1 MTDSKSRSPA
11 PAAPDDEKEAVA
23 WQLTVDGV
31 PLWNEASFYRTD
43 GDAMDA
49 LAEGDMGN
57 GLIPLYLHPAG
68 RSPAEVPPRPEIVCL
83 CGSTRFMDAFFAEG
97 WRLTLDRKI
106 VLSVGVV
113 KSAGPDGHAAEAIG
127 QDVADRLDELHL
139 RKIDLADRVLVLN
152 VGGYIGSSTRKE
164 IAYAERTGKPI
175 EYLEPEKSAAVW
187 RSAQQ

>member
-68 RSPAEVPPRPEIVCL
+68 RSPAEVPPPFMYIVFNSD
-83 CGSTRFMDAFFAEG
+83 GEHIRWWSRSAPAADVVAGFAA
-97 WRLTLDRKI
+97 
-106 VLSVGVV
+106 VGR
-113 KSAGPDGHAAEAIG
+113 AIH
-127 QDVADRLDELHL
+127 ELHE
-139 RKIDLADRVLVLN
+139 
-152 VGGYIGSSTRKE
+152 RKE
-164 IAYAERTGKPI
+164 AK
-175 EYLEPEKSAAVW
+175 
-187 RSAQQ
+187 